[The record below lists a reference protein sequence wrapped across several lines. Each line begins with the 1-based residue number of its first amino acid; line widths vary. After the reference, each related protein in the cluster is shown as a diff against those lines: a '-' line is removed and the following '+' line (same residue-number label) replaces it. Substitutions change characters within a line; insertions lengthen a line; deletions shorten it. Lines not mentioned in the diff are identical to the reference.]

1 MKKKRRLKKWVKVTL
16 NTLGVMALA
25 ILFIHLFKVA
35 NDRYVEI
42 AHECDEYYGRMC
54 SVYEIDQ
61 YGKGI
66 RR

>member
-1 MKKKRRLKKWVKVTL
+1 MKKRRRLKRWVKVTL
-16 NTLGVMALA
+16 YHIGGLALA
-25 ILFIHLFKVA
+25 ILFIHLFAVA
-35 NDRYVEI
+35 NNRYVEI